1 MFYALYLGQPISFSK
16 NLGYDISASNPR
28 HVIPAIPNTQKNAT
42 WKERR
47 KKMPS
52 TSFHFMSR
60 SSSNFAHGHFFYTNA
75 ILCKAEQDILSPF
88 LKRRKSTRKDG
99 QKLSD
104 PMISLIGSEVRVLVW
119 KLPQT
124 TISATITH
132 TRRVLHSRLKKKK
145 KLKKS
150 WSRGWNHHEIPKYKK
165 VRCQESPEMAQNE
178 ALARRVFPSQ
188 CLFYEDKHCKH
199 LTFENSIFFFLQP
212 SPTWPLSPRYS
223 ITTKH
228 QHSFPYMNI
237 C

>member
-124 TISATITH
+124 TISATITR

-145 KLKKS
+145 LKKS
-150 WSRGWNHHEIPKYKK
+150 WSREAETIMKSPNTKKSGVKKAQKWPKTKHW
-165 VRCQESPEMAQNE
+165 QEE
-178 ALARRVFPSQ
+178 
-188 CLFYEDKHCKH
+188 
-199 LTFENSIFFFLQP
+199 FFLHNVC
-212 SPTWPLSPRYS
+212 SMKT
-223 ITTKH
+223 
-228 QHSFPYMNI
+228 NI
-237 C
+237 VNI

>member
-1 MFYALYLGQPISFSK
+1 MILKPSSPESSPFMFYALYLGQPISFSK

-145 KLKKS
+145 K
-150 WSRGWNHHEIPKYKK
+150 N
-165 VRCQESPEMAQNE
+165 
-178 ALARRVFPSQ
+178 
-188 CLFYEDKHCKH
+188 
-199 LTFENSIFFFLQP
+199 
-212 SPTWPLSPRYS
+212 
-223 ITTKH
+223 
-228 QHSFPYMNI
+228 
-237 C
+237 